1 MRLAMLVTCAMTMAS
16 SAALAQP
23 STTAPP
29 AAQPAA
35 GQDPT
40 SMPKPELQRIQSALA
55 KAGYDPGTTD
65 GAWTPQSATA
75 LSQFQ
80 ANRALPGTN
89 GKVDHSVLS
98 ALGLNKPQ

>member
-1 MRLAMLVTCAMTMAS
+1 MRLAMLITCAMTMAF

-55 KAGYDPGTTD
+55 APPKHPGTTD

-80 ANRALPGTN
+80 ANWGAAQDQWKGGSL
-89 GKVDHSVLS
+89 VLS

>member
-1 MRLAMLVTCAMTMAS
+1 MRLAMLVTCAMIMAS

-29 AAQPAA
+29 AAQPTA
-35 GQDPT
+35 GQDPA

-65 GAWTPQSATA
+65 GAWTPQSASA

-80 ANRALPGTN
+80 ANRALPSTN

>member
-1 MRLAMLVTCAMTMAS
+1 MRFAMLVACSMSMTLT
-16 SAALAQP
+16 AALAQP

-75 LSQFQ
+75 LTQFQ
-80 ANRALPGTN
+80 ANRALPSTN

-98 ALGLNKPQ
+98 ALGLNKAQ

>member
-1 MRLAMLVTCAMTMAS
+1 MRLAVLVICTMIMAS

-29 AAQPAA
+29 AAQPAT
-35 GQDPT
+35 GQDPA
-40 SMPKPELQRIQSALA
+40 SMPKPDLQRIQSALA

-80 ANRALPGTN
+80 ANRALPSTN